1 MKSLLAAF
9 LGVCVAACATV
20 KTDPVSVKVYEANA
34 SAPAE
39 SRRMPAGCNLI
50 DTTAPFD
57 QMESERYVENPY
69 RRQREATAAKG
80 GNALLVLS
88 SRIVTRPGL
97 ECPPSDRSPNC
108 LRDSQSWNRVS
119 FESYTCSPEA
129 LATLAAIPVPAEG
142 GWLTIPLTKKP
153 AAPVLTAQEL
163 KSKILA
169 MMRNAVG
176 TDVIVTYVQGQRL
189 KAKLTAEDIIEWK
202 RESVAEEV
210 ILAAAAK

>member
-1 MKSLLAAF
+1 MKSLLAAS
-9 LGVCVAACATV
+9 LGICILGCATV

-39 SRRMPAGCNLI
+39 SRRMPAGCRLI

-69 RRQREATAAKG
+69 RKQREEAAANG
-80 GNALLVLS
+80 GNVLLVLS
-88 SRIVTRPGL
+88 TRLVTRPGL

-108 LRDSQSWNRVS
+108 LRDSRSWNRVS
-119 FESYTCSPEA
+119 FESYACGPEA

-153 AAPVLTAQEL
+153 
-163 KSKILA
+163 S
-169 MMRNAVG
+169 
-176 TDVIVTYVQGQRL
+176 
-189 KAKLTAEDIIEWK
+189 AK
-202 RESVAEEV
+202 
-210 ILAAAAK
+210 